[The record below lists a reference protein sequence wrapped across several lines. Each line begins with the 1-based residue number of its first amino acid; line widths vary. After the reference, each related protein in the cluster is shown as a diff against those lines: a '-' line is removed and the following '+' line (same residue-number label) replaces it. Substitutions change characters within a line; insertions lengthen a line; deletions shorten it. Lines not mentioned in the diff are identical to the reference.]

1 VRARRR
7 WIGHTRAALWAVF
20 LGVQVPGVAAVATLS
35 GSWTLAIVLALGLSA
50 SYLPHLAQP
59 WHPPPMSRWGRAAM
73 LFFFSWWAGC
83 LAGWLVGPLA
93 LLAGKLAGLS
103 FFHRV
108 LGASLLSLA
117 AGVRA
122 LWPHPRVVRRTVHIP
137 GLPAAFDKYRVV
149 QLSDVHCGPWTPA
162 SRVSAW
168 VRRINGLRP
177 DLVAVTGDLI
187 TTGSQYVNSVAEA
200 LGGLRARD
208 GVFACMGNHDYF
220 TDGEAFARAL
230 DGAGLTVL
238 RNRGLP
244 VERDGS
250 RIYVAGVDDTW
261 TNRANVPAAL
271 GARPHDAATVLLAH
285 DPLLF
290 LEAASRGVE
299 LTLSGH
305 THGGQ
310 IAVPG
315 LARRLNLARLLT
327 PFTMGLYRSGRS
339 TLYVNR
345 GAGTTGP
352 PIRLGAPSEIAVLTL
367 RAAA

>member
-1 VRARRR
+1 M
-7 WIGHTRAALWAVF
+7 L
-20 LGVQVPGVAAVATLS
+20 
-35 GSWTLAIVLALGLSA
+35 
-50 SYLPHLAQP
+50 
-59 WHPPPMSRWGRAAM
+59 
-73 LFFFSWWAGC
+73 LFFLWWAGC
-83 LAGWLVGPLA
+83 LAGWLVGPLV
-93 LLAGKLAGLS
+93 LLAGKLAGFS
-103 FFHRV
+103 FWNRV
-108 LGASLLSLA
+108 LAASVLSLA

-122 LWPHPRVVRRTVHIP
+122 LWPHPRVVRRTVTIP
-137 GLPAAFDKYRVV
+137 GLPAAFDRYRVV

-168 VRRINGLRP
+168 VQRINGLRP

-187 TTGSQYVNSVAEA
+187 TTGNQYVSGVTEA

-208 GVFACMGNHDYF
+208 GVYACMGNHDYF
-220 TDGEAFARAL
+220 TDGEAFASAL
-230 DGAGLTVL
+230 GGAGLTVL
-238 RNRGLP
+238 RNRGLAI
-244 VERDGS
+244 ERNGS

-261 TNRANVPAAL
+261 SNRADVPAAL
-271 GARPHDAATVLLAH
+271 DERPHDVPTVLLAH

-327 PFTMGLYRSGRS
+327 PFTVGLYRLGRS
-339 TLYVNR
+339 TLYVSR

-367 RAAA
+367 RAA